1 MKYGVYYL
9 LFVLF
14 LINFAQRCN
23 CVHAKKSVE
32 DNRDDD
38 ISDEIKEESLE
49 IAGEAEVSNV
59 TSCTRRKN
67 SQMHEI
73 TKANENQF
81 PFMVAIMSPRNEY
94 VCAGSLISNGLILTT
109 AQCTESISYV
119 LINTTSDR
127 KNNNTISLHIIKNE
141 KFPTYTG
148 IHSVKDVAVIYTEK
162 HNNTI
167 ASKINVSNY
176 TSTNTLGGIEAL
188 GFGLNADVGHV
199 RELQYVGVD
208 VRDVSGDKIKGYID
222 CIDTKVNTCF
232 RDKGGPLIFNNEL
245 IGLVTTGQHECTNEI
260 FSTYS
265 INKRLVEALPAFT
278 FKAWLDEKIAKN
290 SEQAEEV
297 LEVYPKK
304 PITRKSSIHVMTSG
318 AELKKS
324 SVMSIFML
332 LCLNLD

>member
-1 MKYGVYYL
+1 MKYGVNYL
-9 LFVLF
+9 IFVLF
-14 LINFAQRCN
+14 LFNFAQICN
-23 CVHAKKSVE
+23 GAYVKKSVE

-38 ISDEIKEESLE
+38 ITDESLE

-73 TKANENQF
+73 NKASENQF

-109 AQCTESISYV
+109 AQCTESTSYV
-119 LINTTSDR
+119 LVNTTSDK

-148 IHSVKDVAVIYTEK
+148 IHSIKDVAVIYTEK

-167 ASKINVSNY
+167 ASKINISNY
-176 TSTNTLGGIEAL
+176 TSSNTLSGIEAL
-188 GFGLNADVGHV
+188 GFGLNVDVGHI

-222 CIDTKVNTCF
+222 CIDTKVPTCF

-245 IGLVTTGQHECTNEI
+245 IGLITTGQNECTNEI
-260 FSTYS
+260 FSTYA
-265 INKRLVEALPAFT
+265 INKQLVEALPAFT

-290 SEQAEEV
+290 AEKEEEL
-297 LEVYPKK
+297 LETYPMK
-304 PITRKSSIHVMTSG
+304 PITRKASVHVMTSG
-318 AELKKS
+318 GELKKS
-324 SVMSIFML
+324 TVMSILML
-332 LCLNLD
+332 LCLEFD